1 MFLERDSRKDEAIV
15 FIFIFATSGL
25 LAYALFRPWIEKYLE
40 VWFFFHIT
48 SDTCCFSSMV
58 THSCLGRERTTT
70 VYSRWWTRWMISFE
84 LLCIYRRSPN
94 GPWIMCDKLGGNCV
108 ESIFYSCICIVLCL
122 GQPFYNSMTFHQM
135 AHLVS
140 DGLPRRSKWPVR
152 GGSDWLPTRKQDIE
166 PSSLLDTKQVVFWP
180 ARWVCF
186 LSSPY

>member
-1 MFLERDSRKDEAIV
+1 MRLSYSSSYLRRVGFWHTHFSGRGLKNTSRYD
-15 FIFIFATSGL
+15 
-25 LAYALFRPWIEKYLE
+25 
-40 VWFFFHIT
+40 FFFHIT

-166 PSSLLDTKQVVFWP
+166 PSSLLDTKQSCLLTCT
-180 ARWVCF
+180 VCF
-186 LSSPY
+186 LSRSTLR